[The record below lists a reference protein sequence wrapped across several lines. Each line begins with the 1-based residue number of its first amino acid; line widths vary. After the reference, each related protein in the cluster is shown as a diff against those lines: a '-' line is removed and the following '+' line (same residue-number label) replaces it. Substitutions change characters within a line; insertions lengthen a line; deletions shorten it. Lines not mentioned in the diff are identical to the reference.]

1 MVSTISAIV
10 IDHRLSLMTRSRDQT
25 FVTIN
30 IDGDDDDE
38 GPQTYMLHRESLC
51 SQSPY
56 FAAAFKS
63 EFRESKDKS
72 ISIGGVTAS
81 TMRLFQFWLYGRSTV
96 WSVDC
101 VGNQSILKS
110 ESAKDEKGISA

>member
-1 MVSTISAIV
+1 MSAIV
-10 IDHRLSLMTRSRDQT
+10 NDYRLSLMTRSRDQT

-72 ISIGGVTAS
+72 ISVGGVTAS

-96 WSVDC
+96 WTVDC
-101 VGNQSILKS
+101 VDNQSTPKS
-110 ESAKDEKGISA
+110 DSAKDGKGTSV